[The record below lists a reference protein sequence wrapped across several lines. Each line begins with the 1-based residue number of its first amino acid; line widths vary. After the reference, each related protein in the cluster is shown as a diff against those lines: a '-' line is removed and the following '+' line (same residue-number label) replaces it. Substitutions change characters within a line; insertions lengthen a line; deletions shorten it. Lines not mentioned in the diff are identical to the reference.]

1 MLGQKANS
9 KTLKKAI
16 LEEIREDNLRLV
28 DPRRP
33 FLNTATRSTRTK
45 PNTPGRFIGLALAL
59 VAGLSIFF
67 LFSRPELPL
76 TTSRL
81 HSDIDTSQQLAQNAS
96 LPLSDSLSTDAVPS
110 KEPLV
115 DHSKVTIK
123 NNQTMDPVP
132 PIDNYQTTINDMVT
146 DPTPAYS
153 VDAGDYDILINNN
166 DVRLTTLFGLG
177 VRTIVIDPG
186 HGGKDPGAIGAQ
198 GTMEKEVTLDVAHRL
213 KNRLEE
219 KSAFNIY
226 LTRETDETMS
236 LSDRVKF
243 TNAVDAD
250 LFISIHVNSIP
261 EASINTI
268 ETYYF
273 GPPSDEETLRLAK
286 RENADSM
293 YSSAEFKKLIQ
304 KIGNTIKQQESIALA
319 TKIQRSLFAN
329 IKKYDKDVHNWGVKV
344 APFMVLLDVEAPAVL
359 SEISCISEPEEE
371 KKLNTADYREKIASF
386 IEKGIIAYLTPKQ
399 VQAQRG
405 DKDEFKKNG

>member
-1 MLGQKANS
+1 MLGQKENS

-33 FLNTATRSTRTK
+33 LLNTATGSTRIK
-45 PNTPGRFIGLALAL
+45 PKTSGRFIGLALAL
-59 VAGLSIFF
+59 VAGLSVFF
-67 LFSRPELPL
+67 LSSRSELFLSPPGL
-76 TTSRL
+76 DP
-81 HSDIDTSQQLAQNAS
+81 DIDISQKLVQDAS
-96 LPLSDSLSTDAVPS
+96 LPPSDSLSTEVASS
-110 KEPLV
+110 KTPLV
-115 DHSKVTIK
+115 NHSQAPIK
-123 NNQTMDPVP
+123 NLAMDPVS
-132 PIDNYQTTINDMVT
+132 PIDHSQPSISDLVT
-146 DPTPAYS
+146 NPTPTYS
-153 VDAGDYDILINNN
+153 VETRNYDILVNNN

-226 LTRETDETMS
+226 LTRETDETIS

-273 GPPSDEETLRLAK
+273 GPPSDEETLRLAE

-386 IEKGIIAYLTPKQ
+386 IEKGIITYLTPKQ

>member
-1 MLGQKANS
+1 MLGQKEKS
-9 KTLKKAI
+9 KALKRAI
-16 LEEIREDNLRLV
+16 LEDIREDNLCLA
-28 DPRRP
+28 DPQRTP
-33 FLNTATRSTRTK
+33 LNTNARSARIK
-45 PNTPGRFIGLALAL
+45 PNTPSRFIGLALAL

-67 LFSRPELPL
+67 LFSRYELPL
-76 TTSRL
+76 MASRL
-81 HSDIDTSQQLAQNAS
+81 HSDIDTSQQPVQNTKLS
-96 LPLSDSLSTDAVPS
+96 LSNSLSTDGVPMKTPATENS
-110 KEPLV
+110 Q
-115 DHSKVTIK
+115 VTIK
-123 NNQTMDPVP
+123 NLTMGPVP
-132 PIDNYQTTINDMVT
+132 PNDNSQATTNDLIT
-146 DPTPAYS
+146 DPVPAYS
-153 VDAGDYDILINNN
+153 VDTRDYDILVNNN

-198 GTMEKEVTLDVAHRL
+198 GTMEKEVTLDVARRL

-219 KSAFNIY
+219 KTAFNIY
-226 LTRETDETMS
+226 MTRETDETMS

-243 TNAVDAD
+243 TNAVGAD
-250 LFISIHVNSIP
+250 LFVSIHVNSIP

-273 GPPSDEETLRLAK
+273 GPPSDEKTLRLAE

-293 YSSAEFKKLIQ
+293 YSSADFNKLIQ

-329 IKKYDKDVHNWGVKV
+329 IQKYDKDVHNWGVKV

-371 KKLNTADYREKIASF
+371 QKLNTTDYREKIASF
-386 IEKGIIAYLTPKQ
+386 IENGIIAYLTPKQ

-405 DKDEFKKNG
+405 DKDEFKKDG

>member
-1 MLGQKANS
+1 MG
-9 KTLKKAI
+9 
-16 LEEIREDNLRLV
+16 
-28 DPRRP
+28 
-33 FLNTATRSTRTK
+33 
-45 PNTPGRFIGLALAL
+45 
-59 VAGLSIFF
+59 
-67 LFSRPELPL
+67 
-76 TTSRL
+76 
-81 HSDIDTSQQLAQNAS
+81 
-96 LPLSDSLSTDAVPS
+96 
-110 KEPLV
+110 
-115 DHSKVTIK
+115 
-123 NNQTMDPVP
+123 PV
-132 PIDNYQTTINDMVT
+132 
-146 DPTPAYS
+146 PAYS
-153 VDAGDYDILINNN
+153 VDTRDYDILVSNN

-219 KSAFNIY
+219 KTTFNIY

-236 LSDRVKF
+236 LADRVKF
-243 TNAVDAD
+243 TNAVGAD
-250 LFISIHVNSIP
+250 LFVSIHVNSIP

-273 GPPSDEETLRLAK
+273 GPPSDEKTLRLAE

-293 YSSAEFKKLIQ
+293 YSSADFKKLIQ

-329 IKKYDKDVHNWGVKV
+329 IRKYDKDVHNWGVKV

-359 SEISCISEPEEE
+359 SEISCISEQEEE

-405 DKDEFKKNG
+405 DKDEFKKDG